1 MTREQLIEKLWEEHG
16 GVDYSYTDATGNP
29 VVETDT
35 GICEKDDFVASINA
49 ALDAQAHGTHKEML
63 ERANVV
69 GKEWMLV
76 AEVLSII
83 SSADPEVE
91 G

>member
-1 MTREQLIEKLWEEHG
+1 MTREELIERLWEEHG

-49 ALDAQAHGTHKEML
+49 ALDAQARGCKSVYREESLKMHPGYYNGDM
-63 ERANVV
+63 AY
-69 GKEWMLV
+69 
-76 AEVLSII
+76 SII
-83 SSADPEVE
+83 KADPEVE

>member
-1 MTREQLIEKLWEEHG
+1 MTREELIEKLWEEHTLPG
-16 GVDYSYTDATGNP
+16 WACMYKSTFTLAL
-29 VVETDT
+29 
-35 GICEKDDFVASINA
+35 SA

-83 SSADPEVE
+83 SSADPEAPHD
-91 G
+91 